1 MASIPIPDGEGTE
14 RERLFSLRPELG
26 AALDQLNDAVYRGS
40 VLPLRTFEAVRMRI
54 AEVNACP
61 T

>member
-1 MASIPIPDGEGTE
+1 
-14 RERLFSLRPELG
+14 
-26 AALDQLNDAVYRGS
+26 VYQGS
-40 VLPLRTFEAVRMRI
+40 VLPLRTFEAVRMRV

>member
-1 MASIPIPDGEGTE
+1 MARISVPEGEGTE
-14 RERLFSLRPELG
+14 RERLFSLRPEMS
-26 AALDQLNDAVYRGS
+26 AALDRLNQVVYQGS
-40 VLPLRTFEAVRMRI
+40 VLPLRTFEAVRMRV

>member
-14 RERLFSLRPELG
+14 RERLFSLRPEMG
-26 AALDQLNDAVYRGS
+26 AALDRLNDAVYQGS

-54 AEVNACP
+54 AEINACP